1 MFRRRVLPWLV
12 APLAILGVF
21 GFGAAIVY
29 MPPVPRVVTSTVGP
43 TLGSIGEPVGLLIPS
58 IDVNAKVVPIE
69 MNRETR
75 VLSPPADVREVGWW
89 TRSAQ
94 PGAKAGQTLITGHSV
109 RLGDGVLDRLGDVRR
124 GATVQVYAAKSGGKK
139 AKVASYL
146 VQRVF
151 VYSKKEVAAHS
162 DDLFGQG
169 YHPRRLV
176 LVTCTDW
183 DGKEYE
189 SNIIVYA
196 QPA

>member
-21 GFGAAIVY
+21 AFGTAIVWL
-29 MPPVPRVVTSTVGP
+29 PPVPRVVTSTIGP
-43 TLGSIGEPVGLLIPS
+43 TLGSIGEPVGLVIPS
-58 IDVNAKVVPIE
+58 IGVNAKVVPIE

-75 VLSPPADVREVGWW
+75 VLSPPADVTEVGWW

-94 PGAKAGQTLITGHSV
+94 PGAKSGQTLMTGHSV

-124 GATVQVYAAKSGGKK
+124 GATVQVFAAGSGGKK
-139 AKVASYL
+139 GKVASYL

-151 VYSKKEVAAHS
+151 VYSQKEVAAHS